1 MEASGVERHF
11 RPVSRSNSNE
21 SVELSA
27 LPAQSSSQNDRLTH
41 GSGRHKQ
48 WPVTDGQRV
57 SENGAPHRPVSDNR
71 ATGRGEQRGPAPQ
84 VVSTT
89 LVVTIDIDDN
99 AGTAEEAVGSPT
111 SIQPPF
117 GNSSW
122 GHIASLLAFEY
133 VGYATLCLPWVFSKM
148 GWGVAVWC
156 LFVNMTLYI
165 ASATALW
172 EFCLRHNHVHDIV
185 DIVAHLTRNFYL
197 RWVAKFYNCLTSI
210 LFYSITIAIM
220 AFHIISAA
228 EWLDTVTHEWSTPCK
243 NVTLSVLAMLISIPL
258 SLFRSFRVLSGLSLV
273 SGFFTYIALVLAC
286 VFYARQDGHFG
297 VAEQGPPIISQSIP
311 EDTSKAEFVAAFLMI
326 TFATNGAVT
335 VPTLVRDMS
344 QPRDFLYALYTS
356 SAVVFCTF
364 AVFGGVLYGQIG
376 QQYMTI
382 PSIGTLEYGPRITVF
397 SLMMPTIVFLGAF
410 YAAVLARRAHAGIA
424 TQILRER
431 FSLELTKIQDR
442 LVWFMTLLALWL
454 AAWLIANLVPFFSC
468 LTSFVAAA
476 FVSAFGFVIPACA
489 WFSMRLEDPMPR
501 TPGRTLLNRIQ
512 IVCWAMILVFG
523 VCYVGVVGMAAS
535 AVNLVDEF
543 AKTGIG
549 RPFAC
554 LSGCEPGSH

>member
-1 MEASGVERHF
+1 
-11 RPVSRSNSNE
+11 
-21 SVELSA
+21 
-27 LPAQSSSQNDRLTH
+27 
-41 GSGRHKQ
+41 
-48 WPVTDGQRV
+48 V
-57 SENGAPHRPVSDNR
+57 SENGAPHRPVSGNR
-71 ATGRGEQRGPAPQ
+71 ATGRGEQGGPAPQ

-165 ASATALW
+165 ASATVLW

-210 LFYSITIAIM
+210 LFYSITNVSLRCPSFLARCLTNSFTGYHGELQCFIAIVRFLIVFQ

-344 QPRDFLYALYTS
+344 QPR
-356 SAVVFCTF
+356 
-364 AVFGGVLYGQIG
+364 
-376 QQYMTI
+376 
-382 PSIGTLEYGPRITVF
+382 
-397 SLMMPTIVFLGAF
+397 
-410 YAAVLARRAHAGIA
+410 
-424 TQILRER
+424 
-431 FSLELTKIQDR
+431 
-442 LVWFMTLLALWL
+442 
-454 AAWLIANLVPFFSC
+454 
-468 LTSFVAAA
+468 
-476 FVSAFGFVIPACA
+476 
-489 WFSMRLEDPMPR
+489 
-501 TPGRTLLNRIQ
+501 
-512 IVCWAMILVFG
+512 
-523 VCYVGVVGMAAS
+523 
-535 AVNLVDEF
+535 
-543 AKTGIG
+543 
-549 RPFAC
+549 
-554 LSGCEPGSH
+554 